1 MDFEDDLIQ
10 LPKLDSSQED
20 EGSEM
25 DERSIDEK
33 SLPSGK

>member
-25 DERSIDEK
+25 DERSMNEH
-33 SLPSGK
+33 SLRGGK

>member
-1 MDFEDDLIQ
+1 MDFEDDLNQ

-25 DERSIDEK
+25 DVRSINEY
-33 SLPSGK
+33 SLQGGK